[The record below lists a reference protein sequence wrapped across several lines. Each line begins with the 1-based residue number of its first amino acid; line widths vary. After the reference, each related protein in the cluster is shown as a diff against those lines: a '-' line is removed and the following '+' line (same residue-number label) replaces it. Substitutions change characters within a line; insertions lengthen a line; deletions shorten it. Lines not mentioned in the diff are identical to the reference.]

1 MKIPKMNLIVKEP
14 QNEDEIIQMKDL
26 LHEVCIKEKNWPAEE
41 IIEGYE
47 ESAVDL
53 IALNGDAIAGVL
65 KIIFDSTNGLPI
77 TKPDAFPE
85 IDIYSSEAF
94 SVEIA
99 LTVIDK
105 QYRGKTKVLLSL
117 FKGMYQTLKAR
128 NTSTNMYAI
137 LEREIYNLY
146 HFYGFKFKKLS
157 EGKDYWNG
165 WSYPCVLNLEEGME
179 YLKVNKPRIYQFFKG
194 DGWL

>member
-1 MKIPKMNLIVKEP
+1 MNLIVKEP
-14 QNEDEIIQMKDL
+14 QAEDEILQMKNL
-26 LHEVCIKEKNWPAEE
+26 LYEVCIKEKNWPAEE
-41 IIEGYE
+41 IIEGYK

-65 KIIFDSTNGLPI
+65 KIIFDSTKGLPI
-77 TKPDAFPE
+77 TKANAFPE
-85 IDIYSSEAF
+85 IDIHSSEAF

-105 QYRGKTKVLLSL
+105 QYRGKTRVLLSL
-117 FKGMYQTLKAR
+117 FKGMYHTLKAK
-128 NTSTNMYAI
+128 NPSTNIYAI

-157 EGKDYWNG
+157 EGKHYWNG

-179 YLKVNKPRIYQFFKG
+179 YLKMNKPRIYQFFKG
-194 DGWL
+194 EGKL